1 MNRKQLLGATLLAA
15 ASLIAMGAGTDAQAQ
30 QGKADKAANGAANA
44 ADKAGNAA
52 DKAGN
57 AADKAGDKANKAAD
71 KAADKAEKAGE
82 KADKAEAKANSAE
95 ARADRKAKQHDAQR
109 EKLKSMLKGPMDEA
123 LKQEL
128 RRHAE
133 RVAKL
138 ERIQSVATTEK
149 DKTSDEKATKLLAK
163 ENERHEK
170 WMSKHSEGTMGVN
183 TPPSTTDPNAAT
195 PAVPAGKDGGAK

>member
-15 ASLIAMGAGTDAQAQ
+15 ASLIAMSAGTDAQAQ

-52 DKAGN
+52 DKAAN
-57 AADKAGDKANKAAD
+57 AANKAG
-71 KAADKAEKAGE
+71 DKAEKAGE
-82 KADKAEAKANSAE
+82 KAADKAEAKGNSAE

-109 EKLKSMLKGPMDEA
+109 EKLKGMLKGPMDEA

-149 DKTSDEKATKLLAK
+149 DKASDEKATKLLAK

-170 WMSKHSEGTMGVN
+170 WMSKHAEGTMGVN
-183 TPPSTTDPNAAT
+183 TPPTMGNPANPANPNAAT